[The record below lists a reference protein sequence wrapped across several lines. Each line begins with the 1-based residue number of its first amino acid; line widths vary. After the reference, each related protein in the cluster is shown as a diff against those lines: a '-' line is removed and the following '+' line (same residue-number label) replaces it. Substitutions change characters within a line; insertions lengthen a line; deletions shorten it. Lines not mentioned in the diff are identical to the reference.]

1 MARAASDGGPVAPR
15 ILAACSPGEVRVAAL
30 DGETLL
36 DVAIHRPGAP
46 DGVGDLH
53 RGRVAAKMPA
63 LAGSFVRLADADGFL
78 PDSEGGAGASEG
90 TVLGV
95 RVTRAAQ
102 GGKGPRL
109 TARLSEA
116 ETALIGSGP
125 PALLRRGPHAAARL
139 AALYPD
145 AEILVD
151 DSPLFVALKPA
162 VGARLKLVPRA
173 FDEATEAE
181 FAALAEPVHDL
192 PGGARMSIH
201 PTPALTAID
210 VDLGAGTAARGS
222 KTRLHEGANRAAIP
236 EIARQIRLRN
246 LAGPILVDLA
256 GLSAK
261 RRAALGPAFTEAL
274 AADPL
279 RPRFLGFSALGLAE
293 ILRPRV
299 HPPLHEILSGPHA
312 AGLAALRKL
321 AAEIAAN
328 PARPPALAAAP
339 AVVAVLEADTAA
351 LTDLARRA
359 GRPLIPRPDPTLA
372 PLGWRIVE

>member
-1 MARAASDGGPVAPR
+1 VEPR
-15 ILAACSPGEVRVAAL
+15 ILAACSPGEVRVAAV

-53 RGRVAAKMPA
+53 RGRVVAKMPA
-63 LAGSFVRLADADGFL
+63 LAGSFVRLADEDGFM
-78 PDSEGGAGASEG
+78 PDNEGGDASEG

-109 TARLSEA
+109 SARLTAAEA
-116 ETALIGSGP
+116 AQVGAGP
-125 PALLRRGPHAAARL
+125 PALLRRGPHAAERL

-145 AEILVD
+145 ADVLVD
-151 DSPLFVALKPA
+151 DSPLFVALRPA
-162 VGARLKLVPRA
+162 LGARLSLVARA
-173 FDEATEAE
+173 FDDALDAE
-181 FAALAEPVHDL
+181 FAALAEQECDL

-210 VDLGAGTAARGS
+210 VDLGAGTSARGS
-222 KTRLHEGANRAAIP
+222 KTRMHEGANRAAIP

-261 RRAALGPAFTEAL
+261 RRAALGPAFAEAL
-274 AADPL
+274 ATDP
-279 RPRFLGFSALGLAE
+279 RHPRFLGFSALGLAE

-299 HPPLHEILSGPHA
+299 HPPLHEVFAGPHA
-312 AGLAALRKL
+312 AGLRALRKL

-339 AVVAVLEADTAA
+339 AVVAALEADTTA
-351 LTDLARRA
+351 LADLARRA
-359 GRPLIPRPDPTLA
+359 GRALILRPDPTLA
-372 PLGWRIVE
+372 PLGWRILE